1 MPGIARLAVI
11 LSISRI
17 ANYGLMIVSPVIL
30 VRFLKVDDFG
40 RYREFLL
47 YASILQSVAT
57 FAIPDSQLY
66 FIPAHPGSIWRV
78 VRETNFLTA
87 VVSSLVIGGFL
98 LLDIVTGGGLVGPYL
113 LPVVVYVFLFVN
125 IDFWEP
131 FWLAMHRPLPV
142 FVYTAGRLTARMIV
156 VVCAAVLTT
165 DLMTIIWSLIGLES
179 LRITVSALMWRKMD
193 KAAQEAPLV
202 HIRRDQLRF
211 CIPMGLATLLFLA
224 SRNLGNVVVAKALGA
239 VALAQM
245 TIGTYAEP
253 VLLALRNS
261 ISTALLPELVRR
273 VTGSREEA
281 LLLWKR
287 ATVVNCAL
295 MFPAAVILA
304 WYAEPLVIKVF
315 GANYRPAIPI
325 LQIYGFVMVRACFDF
340 SPLLRAINRTRPIVT
355 ANLAAVIA
363 AGLSLVFLLPVA
375 GVVGAIISV
384 VISNFVEA
392 VYLGWSARRLYDV
405 SVAQIVP
412 WGAVTKV
419 AFCALAAA
427 ALVFGASRGL
437 QVGLIGVVIGS
448 AVYLAVFVALLLATR
463 VEEAA
468 AIIRRVLSSISIAL
482 PSGRS

>member
-17 ANYGLMIVSPVIL
+17 ANYGLMIISPVIL
-30 VRFLKVDDFG
+30 VRFLTVGDFG

-47 YASILQSVAT
+47 YASVLQSVAT

-66 FIPAHPGSIWRV
+66 FIPVHPGSIWRV

-98 LLDIVTGGGLVGPYL
+98 LLDVVMGGGLVGPYL
-113 LPVVVYVFLFVN
+113 LPVVVYVVLFVN

-131 FWLAMHRPLPV
+131 FWLAIHRPLPV

-165 DLMTIIWSLIGLES
+165 DVMTIIWSLIGLES

-193 KAAQEAPLV
+193 KAAQEPPLV

-239 VALAQM
+239 VALAQL
-245 TIGTYAEP
+245 TIGSYGEP

-273 VTGSREEA
+273 ITGSREEA

-355 ANLAAVIA
+355 GNLAAVIA

-392 VYLGWSARRLYDV
+392 VYLGWSACRLYEV

-437 QVGLIGVVIGS
+437 HVGLIGVVIGS
-448 AVYLAVFVALLLATR
+448 AAYLAVFVALLLATR
-463 VEEAA
+463 VQEAA